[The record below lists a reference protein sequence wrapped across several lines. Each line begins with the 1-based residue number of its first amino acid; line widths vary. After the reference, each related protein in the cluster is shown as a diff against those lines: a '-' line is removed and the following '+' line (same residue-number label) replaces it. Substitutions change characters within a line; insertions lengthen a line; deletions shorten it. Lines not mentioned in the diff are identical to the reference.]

1 MTYSERAY
9 FDGDHC
15 AHVAAYFE
23 AARLA
28 RIERQWNRS
37 YPQERKVA

>member
-15 AHVAAYFE
+15 AHVAAWVE
-23 AARLA
+23 ALRHRRIWEQARHVIC
-28 RIERQWNRS
+28 RGRHR
-37 YPQERKVA
+37 